1 MGVRD
6 AKMARIHWAV
16 QERMEVQRENF
27 GDLQKGPF
35 GRLAER

>member
-6 AKMARIHWAV
+6 AKMARIHRAV

-35 GRLAER
+35 GPLAER